1 MSPLSRLTAVNDT
14 FAVGRVLDEP
24 DAFGIYY
31 RGWDVNTEDQV
42 VIREYAPSALARR
55 DDENVL
61 PDPDKEEHFRYGLE
75 QFLDEAAIL
84 QRIDHEN
91 VAREIE
97 HIENHGTAYRVLK
110 RESGVTLR
118 DGLERKGGALP
129 KRAAM
134 AILMPVLEGLEH
146 LHEEGRVHAG
156 VSPDSIFLVKSGRPV
171 LGDARSAW
179 MHLARRTGELQEALH
194 PGYAAPE
201 QYLAD
206 SRIGPWMDVYGCG
219 AVLYHALSGKVP
231 PTARTRIQ
239 DDPLPD
245 KLNELDVAS
254 EELRQA
260 LQRIMAL
267 DPTERPASIEALRDL
282 LDAPPEPK
290 TSAAPAPS
298 GTEEEP
304 ADAKLE
310 TDTKTT
316 EPTSPLNEDEPVPA
330 EENDAANTPAD
341 DYPVQ
346 AEERKQQRIE
356 AELVSLSSE
365 DGPARAAEHN
375 DDAEGETLSSSPEE
389 ASASAEND
397 EARTPAGD
405 RPAQDPAQS
414 APPAA
419 ATEEADEHDENSR
432 TWLYAAAAVL
442 LLVLTGGGFFF
453 IQGEDSAQAQPARN
467 VILKRQGDSLF
478 QRQQYEAARANYE
491 SALAVKPDDPY
502 AKRRIAEAKAQ
513 IRTMNEQQFYARL
526 QAGDSLLAR
535 GKTLR
540 ERGDSARGRKALEE
554 ANTKFLKALNNKPND
569 SLALARVQLVTAQLF
584 PEKRTTTEPT
594 QSESPSGEENS
605 AQQDQAEAE
614 RKQEE
619 AFRTQMFAYL
629 RGKADSLFQEGEY
642 VAARKRFREAL
653 NIKESQ
659 AVQQKLDEIDGL
671 LGERK
676 RDKQYAQHMKQGRR
690 HAANGELEAAKAAF
704 EQALGVKP
712 DDEAA
717 MRRVDAVKTQ
727 IVKRREQQ
735 KYEALRAQ
743 GEKRMKQSDYKAAI
757 KSFREALEVIPNDSF
772 ARKQIAE
779 AKRRQKEIQD
789 ARVDENGIYE
799 VPDESPSLIGS
810 LQDIYDRMEYPRRA
824 YEERIEG
831 QVFVRFVVNEEGG
844 VARATVME
852 GRGLGYGANE
862 EAKRVIKETSFE
874 PATVEGE
881 PVKAWHTIMLRF
893 RLPDS
898 G

>member
-1 MSPLSRLTAVNDT
+1 
-14 FAVGRVLDEP
+14 
-24 DAFGIYY
+24 
-31 RGWDVNTEDQV
+31 
-42 VIREYAPSALARR
+42 
-55 DDENVL
+55 
-61 PDPDKEEHFRYGLE
+61 
-75 QFLDEAAIL
+75 
-84 QRIDHEN
+84 
-91 VAREIE
+91 
-97 HIENHGTAYRVLK
+97 
-110 RESGVTLR
+110 
-118 DGLERKGGALP
+118 
-129 KRAAM
+129 
-134 AILMPVLEGLEH
+134 
-146 LHEEGRVHAG
+146 
-156 VSPDSIFLVKSGRPV
+156 
-171 LGDARSAW
+171 
-179 MHLARRTGELQEALH
+179 
-194 PGYAAPE
+194 
-201 QYLAD
+201 
-206 SRIGPWMDVYGCG
+206 
-219 AVLYHALSGKVP
+219 
-231 PTARTRIQ
+231 
-239 DDPLPD
+239 
-245 KLNELDVAS
+245 
-254 EELRQA
+254 
-260 LQRIMAL
+260 
-267 DPTERPASIEALRDL
+267 
-282 LDAPPEPK
+282 
-290 TSAAPAPS
+290 
-298 GTEEEP
+298 
-304 ADAKLE
+304 
-310 TDTKTT
+310 
-316 EPTSPLNEDEPVPA
+316 
-330 EENDAANTPAD
+330 
-341 DYPVQ
+341 
-346 AEERKQQRIE
+346 
-356 AELVSLSSE
+356 
-365 DGPARAAEHN
+365 
-375 DDAEGETLSSSPEE
+375 
-389 ASASAEND
+389 
-397 EARTPAGD
+397 
-405 RPAQDPAQS
+405 
-414 APPAA
+414 
-419 ATEEADEHDENSR
+419 
-432 TWLYAAAAVL
+432 VL

-653 NIKESQ
+653 NVKESQ

-799 VPDESPSLIGS
+799 VPDESPSLIGP

-862 EAKRVIKETSFE
+862 EAKRVIRETSFE